1 MKKLLLFPILFLT
14 SIFGLFSQENSLHL
28 DGTNDYVN
36 CGNNAS
42 LNITGTKITLEAW
55 IYPTS
60 FQANVW
66 QGNVINKSGAGD
78 NGYMIRV
85 GNSGQVNFNLGT
97 GFWNEINSAT
107 GAVTLNNWHHIAGT
121 YDGVTMRLY
130 VNGVQVAS
138 SALGTN
144 IVTASN
150 SLFLGDDPGNIG
162 RYFPGRIE
170 EVKIWNVARTAAQVV
185 NDMNTSP
192 CSPYPTG
199 LKAYYRF
206 NQGVAGANNA
216 GITSVIDQTGVNNGT
231 LTNSAL
237 NGGTS
242 NWVGG
247 KPAFPA
253 STATFTYLPT
263 CTGATATITGNY
275 DGVFGFSPNPGGG
288 VILNT
293 STGEITN
300 GTAGATYTVQ
310 YTICGVSATVS
321 VTLNSTNCWI
331 MNGNASFI
339 PNGAQQCIQLT
350 PELNNQTGCAWD
362 DNIIDFNS
370 NFSLALN
377 YYFGNNING
386 ADGTTF
392 TFQPNPSA
400 CGTNGG
406 QLGAGGIANSLIIEF
421 DTYDNDNPTHVVDI
435 AEDHIAIEIDGDLQ
449 NASHLAGPIAALPSS
464 AAIDDGAMHAVNIQW
479 TSATKTLKVYFD
491 GNLRLTTVYDFVAL
505 VFGGDNTVRWGA
517 TAATGGLNN
526 QQYFCPQT
534 IVILPTELSSFTTE
548 CDGESEKIAW
558 TTASE
563 DRVDYFEIEYTHDGT
578 LFYSLAQVKA
588 SGTSTQ
594 TQFYS
599 VDNTLDY
606 IGNIYYRIN
615 SVDIDGQFETSDLIS
630 SKKCFESNSELLEG
644 YMFTKNNL
652 NIQLNEA
659 NLDLKLITT
668 TGQELIS
675 TKTFNNSNIDFQQI
689 NVAQGIYLL
698 QLTNPVSGKSKTYR
712 IFCSEN

>member
-1 MKKLLLFPILFLT
+1 MKIQIYLLLILNLFTCNSAFSQCSGGALAGTLT
-14 SIFGLFSQENSLHL
+14 PLAGYQTQAVINGQYYNVNVSCGSSYNFTFCSNGGSSSWDTQLTILDNTGTYVGYGYNDDNCGLQSNVSFTATFTGTIRVLISLFSCNNT
-28 DGTNDYVN
+28 G
-36 CGNNAS
+36 GNNATLAYNATNVAIS
-42 LNITGTKITLEAW
+42 PTFTIVASSCTQATSTITGSAGGTF
-55 IYPTS
+55 S
-60 FQANVW
+60 FNPVP
-66 QGNVINKSGAGD
+66 GGGV
-78 NGYMIRV
+78 
-85 GNSGQVNFNLGT
+85 T
-97 GFWNEINSAT
+97 INSAT
-107 GAVTLNNWHHIAGT
+107 GAV
-121 YDGVTMRLY
+121 
-130 VNGVQVAS
+130 
-138 SALGTN
+138 
-144 IVTASN
+144 SN
-150 SLFLGDDPGNIG
+150 
-162 RYFPGRIE
+162 
-170 EVKIWNVARTAAQVV
+170 
-185 NDMNTSP
+185 
-192 CSPYPTG
+192 
-199 LKAYYRF
+199 
-206 NQGVAGANNA
+206 GVAG
-216 GITSVIDQTGVNNGT
+216 S
-231 LTNSAL
+231 
-237 NGGTS
+237 
-242 NWVGG
+242 
-247 KPAFPA
+247 
-253 STATFTYLPT
+253 
-263 CTGATATITGNY
+263 
-275 DGVFGFSPNPGGG
+275 
-288 VILNT
+288 
-293 STGEITN
+293 
-300 GTAGATYTVQ
+300 TYTVQ
-310 YTICGVSATVS
+310 YTVCGSSSTHS
-321 VTLNSTNCWI
+321 VTLPSTNCWI

-435 AEDHIAIEIDGDLQ
+435 AADHIAIEIDGDLQ

-563 DRVDYFEIEYTHDGT
+563 DRVDYFEIEYTYDGT

-615 SVDIDGQFETSDLIS
+615 SVDIDGQFETSDFIS

-644 YMFTKNNL
+644 YLFTKNNL

-659 NLDLKLITT
+659 NLDLKLVTT
-668 TGQELIS
+668 TGQELLS

-698 QLTNPVSGKSKTYR
+698 QLTNPVTGKSKTYR